1 MTRRDRGQGEL
12 SADGGVALDDRVSE
26 ERRTESPSTN
36 TVFELLDNQ
45 RRRAVVHYLQ
55 QRRQP
60 VTLRD
65 LSRQV
70 AAWENHE
77 PLEEVTPTERH
88 RVYNALQQ
96 QHLPKMDR
104 AAVVE
109 YDRDR
114 GTIAPTPKLED
125 LQVYLEVVQGDD
137 IPWSTYYLMLGLLGV
152 VVTAA
157 VVLDVVGGVPGV
169 AVAAGLAV
177 TLVASAL
184 VHSYRTR
191 QMSLGGTGPPPELS
205 P

>member
-1 MTRRDRGQGEL
+1 MT
-12 SADGGVALDDRVSE
+12 LDSRVSD
-26 ERRTESPSTN
+26 ERRSGPPSTN

-55 QRRQP
+55 QRGQP
-60 VTLRD
+60 VTLRE

-77 PLEEVTPTERH
+77 PLDEVTPTERH

-114 GTIAPTPKLED
+114 GTVAPTSKLED
-125 LQVYLEVVQGDD
+125 LQVYLEVVHSDD

-157 VVLDVVGGVPGV
+157 VAIGVVGGVS
-169 AVAAGLAV
+169 GLAV
-177 TLVASAL
+177 ALGLAVSLVVSAL

-191 QMSLGGTGPPPELS
+191 QMSLGGAGPPPELS

>member
-1 MTRRDRGQGEL
+1 
-12 SADGGVALDDRVSE
+12 
-26 ERRTESPSTN
+26 
-36 TVFELLDNQ
+36 
-45 RRRAVVHYLQ
+45 
-55 QRRQP
+55 
-60 VTLRD
+60 
-65 LSRQV
+65 
-70 AAWENHE
+70 
-77 PLEEVTPTERH
+77 
-88 RVYNALQQ
+88 
-96 QHLPKMDR
+96 MDR